1 MDISNNLKTPKEM
14 KNTDETDIL
23 DMDNMKD
30 ILKDQNTTITNSS
43 QWATINEKDLLNMF
57 QLGDQVRPVY
67 TEAELKQKVIDI
79 FNQTEDPLSVEAL
92 KKKFPNFPSEWSD
105 YVSKS
110 ALDKINVIMEEEK
123 VKKIEGDFNIS
134 FK

>member
-1 MDISNNLKTPKEM
+1 MDISNNLKNPKEM
-14 KNTDETDIL
+14 KNTETADIL
-23 DMDNMKD
+23 DMDQY
-30 ILKDQNTTITNSS
+30 LKDQNTTITNSS
-43 QWATINEKDLLNMF
+43 KWATINEKDLLNMF

-67 TEAELKQKVIDI
+67 TEAELKQRVIDI

>member
-14 KNTDETDIL
+14 KNTDNTDIL
-23 DMDNMKD
+23 DMDTLRER
-30 ILKDQNTTITNSS
+30 LKDQNTTITNSS

>member
-1 MDISNNLKTPKEM
+1 MDISNNLKNPKEM
-14 KNTDETDIL
+14 KNDETTDIL
-23 DMDNMKD
+23 DMDTFNER
-30 ILKDQNTTITNSS
+30 LKDQNTTITNSS
-43 QWATINEKDLLNMF
+43 KWATINEKDLLNMF
-57 QLGDQVRPVY
+57 QLDDQVRPVY
-67 TEAELKQKVIDI
+67 TEADLKQRVIDI

>member
-1 MDISNNLKTPKEM
+1 MDISNNLKNPKEM
-14 KNTDETDIL
+14 KNDETTDIL
-23 DMDNMKD
+23 DMDTFNER
-30 ILKDQNTTITNSS
+30 LKDQNTTITNSS
-43 QWATINEKDLLNMF
+43 KWATINEKDLLNMF
-57 QLGDQVRPVY
+57 QLDDQVRPVY
-67 TEAELKQKVIDI
+67 TEAELKQRVIDI

>member
-1 MDISNNLKTPKEM
+1 MDISKNLINPKEM
-14 KNTDETDIL
+14 KNDETTDIL
-23 DMDNMKD
+23 DMDTLRER
-30 ILKDQNTTITNSS
+30 LKDQNTTITNSS

-67 TEAELKQKVIDI
+67 TEAELKQRVIDI

>member
-1 MDISNNLKTPKEM
+1 MDISNNLKNPKDL
-14 KNTDETDIL
+14 KNIDETDIL
-23 DMDNMKD
+23 DMDNVKD
-30 ILKDQNTTITNSS
+30 VLKTQHTTITNSS
-43 QWATINEKDLLNMF
+43 KWAKIEKNDLLNMF
-57 QLGDQVRPVY
+57 HLGDQAPPVY
-67 TEAELKQKVIDI
+67 TEEDLKQRVIEI

>member
-1 MDISNNLKTPKEM
+1 MDISNNLKNPKEM
-14 KNTDETDIL
+14 KNVETTDIL
-23 DMDNMKD
+23 DMDTFRER
-30 ILKDQNTTITNSS
+30 LKDQNTTITNSS

-57 QLGDQVRPVY
+57 QLDDQVRPVY
-67 TEAELKQKVIDI
+67 TEAELKQRVIDI

>member
-1 MDISNNLKTPKEM
+1 MDISNNLKNPKEM
-14 KNTDETDIL
+14 KNVETTDIL
-23 DMDNMKD
+23 DMDTFRER
-30 ILKDQNTTITNSS
+30 LKDQNTTITNSS

-67 TEAELKQKVIDI
+67 TEAELKQRVIDI